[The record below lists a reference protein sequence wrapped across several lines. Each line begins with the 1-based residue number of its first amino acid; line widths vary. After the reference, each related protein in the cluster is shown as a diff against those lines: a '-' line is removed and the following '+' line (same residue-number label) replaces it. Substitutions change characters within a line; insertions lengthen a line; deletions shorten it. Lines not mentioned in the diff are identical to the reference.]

1 MEMSGTFSSGAASA
15 GLRAS
20 VIMAIA
26 YDEVCMD
33 CQIEVM
39 VTAEAIVLLG
49 VVKPAAALRALKI
62 AREIAGRAPVWDR
75 MIWE

>member
-1 MEMSGTFSSGAASA
+1 MYSTFSSGAAGA

-26 YDEVCMD
+26 YDEICTG

-49 VVKPAAALRALKI
+49 VAKPAAALRALKI

>member
-1 MEMSGTFSSGAASA
+1 M
-15 GLRAS
+15 
-20 VIMAIA
+20 IMAIA